1 MGLLVGTFEEVGSLM
16 KSARL
21 FAEGMVES
29 QIAILSIFF
38 TGAEVGERVN
48 FIIGAKEGR
57 FVLVGLLD
65 CLFLVGAVVRGFL
78 DGAEVFFTGAEEGLK
93 VFFTGAEE
101 GLKVFTTGAEEGR
114 FVLVGLL
121 DCLFLVGFAVRGLL
135 DGAEILLVGDFEFW
149 GASVGLVVGA
159 SVGSRTPK

>member
-1 MGLLVGTFEEVGSLM
+1 M
-16 KSARL
+16 
-21 FAEGMVES
+21 
-29 QIAILSIFF
+29 IY
-38 TGAEVGERVN
+38 

-57 FVLVGLLD
+57 FVFVGLLG

-78 DGAEVFFTGAEEGLK
+78 DGAEVFSTGAEEGLK
-93 VFFTGAEE
+93 VF
-101 GLKVFTTGAEEGR
+101 LTGAEEGR

-121 DCLFLVGFAVRGLL
+121 DCLFLVGIAVRGLL

-149 GASVGLVVGA
+149 GASVGFVVGA